1 MTYAI
6 PLGST
11 SRSLKVLR
19 KSLLAE
25 GEVEIEAV
33 TEDTSIPVTSGK
45 QCTESSVTYLHT
57 DKAKSGMSVPIRLLT
72 QFDMTAAVGRISA
85 ETVSDKYVI
94 DVQHCTAQCCQHHH
108 VRFHVVE

>member
-33 TEDTSIPVTSGK
+33 AEDTSIPVTSGK
-45 QCTESSVTYLHT
+45 QCAESSVTYLHT
-57 DKAKSGMSVPIRLLT
+57 DKAKSGHSVAIRLLT

-85 ETVSDKYVI
+85 ETVSDEYVV
-94 DVQHCTAQCCQHHH
+94 DALHCTAQCCPYRHARLH
-108 VRFHVVE
+108 VIG